1 MYELWRTLINFPNQ
15 STYNSIET
23 YILYGAMSMTILF
36 IVVILDHTLRL
47 IKSFFK

>member
-1 MYELWRTLINFPNQ
+1 MYSLWSQLINFTGGT
-15 STYNSIET
+15 SYSSIDT

-36 IVVILDHTLRL
+36 IVVILDNTIKL